1 MHSIAGK
8 DKNPLRLER
17 TFKRRGGGAPIKF
30 SIAENRNKHAI
41 NEHEARLRVSQ
52 GRSVSS

>member
-17 TFKRRGGGAPIKF
+17 TFKIRGGGALIKF
-30 SIAENRNKHAI
+30 SVTGNRNKHAI
-41 NEHEARLRVSQ
+41 NEQARLRVTE
-52 GRSVSS
+52 GHCVSS